1 MNKIL
6 YALIGIPLSVL
17 GNGQE
22 LTGFTAPETEL
33 FYKSHP
39 VYSQIEDIFHPTRE
53 DFFLVQDYLKN
64 GDHENNDLGD
74 RKNSIANLRIIGNS
88 PNLNPEFKMI
98 AVNCSEDDREN
109 CVITY
114 ASFNAH
120 FPRGVKRL
128 VDRLVNSDFK
138 GHILY
143 WIGGWP
149 NVEGGSLVL
158 AHVPEAFKPS
168 AFKNAQALGFK
179 RVLWLDSSMV
189 PVASVNTVFDMISQD
204 GYFARGNTHDIGWY
218 MNENTANSFGYTLS
232 EVYNVPSCSAAIFG
246 IDYTKPI
253 GVKLIDEWYR
263 MAHDK
268 HAFFSARVDQN
279 ALTLTLYKNNL
290 KNNINYGLIGEGF
303 HELRH
308 DTLFILDRSYIW

>member
-6 YALIGIPLSVL
+6 YVL
-17 GNGQE
+17 
-22 LTGFTAPETEL
+22 LGFHLCAFASGGESACFSSPETEL

-39 VYSQIEDIFHPTRE
+39 VYSQIEDILHPTHE
-53 DFFLVQDYLKN
+53 DFLLVQDYLKN
-64 GDHENNDLGD
+64 GHHESDQLGD

-88 PNLNPEFKMI
+88 PNLTPEFKMI
-98 AVNCSEDDREN
+98 AVNCSEEDREN

-128 VDRLVNSDFK
+128 VDKIVNSDFK
-138 GHILY
+138 GHVLY

-168 AFKNAQALGFK
+168 AFKKAESMGFK

-189 PVASVNTVFDMISQD
+189 PVASLNTVFDMIANF
-204 GYFARGNTHDIGWY
+204 GHFARGNTHDIGWY
-218 MNENTANSFGYTLS
+218 MNENTANSFGYSLS

-246 IDYTKPI
+246 VDYTKPI
-253 GVKLIDEWYR
+253 GHKIIDQWYQK
-263 MAHDK
+263 AHDK

-279 ALTLTLYKNNL
+279 ALTLVLYKNNL
-290 KNNINYGLIGEGF
+290 ENNINYGLIAEGF
-303 HELRH
+303 HELRLN
-308 DTLFILDRSYIW
+308 TLFVLDRSYIW